1 MTDNKLIEMLNDML
15 KKDKDDFER
24 EENKALRKE
33 LLQDL
38 KRILYKEYSRII
50 PNINKN
56 LSSEEIE
63 KKIEFYLSIEMKVA
77 GQRSNREIY
86 QHIKMYRNSSNI

>member
-15 KKDKDDFER
+15 NKDKDDFER

-38 KRILYKEYSRII
+38 KRILYKEYSSII

>member
-38 KRILYKEYSRII
+38 KKFYIKNI
-50 PNINKN
+50 P
-56 LSSEEIE
+56 
-63 KKIEFYLSIEMKVA
+63 A
-77 GQRSNREIY
+77 
-86 QHIKMYRNSSNI
+86 

>member
-15 KKDKDDFER
+15 NKDKDDFER